1 MQYRA
6 DSLGLS
12 GSVTT
17 IFRDLIHEHLGLMY
31 EPHQFDQ
38 VADRLAPLVL
48 ARGLGSFMDYYYVLK
63 YAVGRRRVAQG
74 HGRARRPG
82 DLFLAGDRSAPRRRD
97 VGRARAR
104 QCAEGQT
111 LAAVERAV
119 RHGRGTA
126 HPGDVAHRSGL
137 VRPRSHRA
145 PGERCQPARDR
156 TRAEG
161 AVHPAILSQSPA
173 RPAGEVL
180 RASTRVTGASILL
193 SSSACRTTSST

>member
-63 YAVGRRRVAQG
+63 YSVGTPTSGSRSWTRSPSRRLISG
-74 HGRARRPG
+74 GRSIS
-82 DLFLAGDRSAPRRRD
+82 SAP
-97 VGRARAR
+97 
-104 QCAEGQT
+104 
-111 LAAVERAV
+111 
-119 RHGRGTA
+119 
-126 HPGDVAHRSGL
+126 S
-137 VRPRSHRA
+137 
-145 PGERCQPARDR
+145 
-156 TRAEG
+156 
-161 AVHPAILSQSPA
+161 
-173 RPAGEVL
+173 
-180 RASTRVTGASILL
+180 
-193 SSSACRTTSST
+193 